1 MIFIILC
8 LISIILI
15 LIAFFLQRR
24 NLSLSTH
31 LSELRQNSIDYYRTQ
46 SRTPTQQHFNFI
58 KDVDEV
64 IFGFRQFY
72 NHYRIVLRKNGAQYS
87 DLKRMQII
95 NEDLVEELGNLVQ
108 INYDL
113 KLQVDQLQERNDELE
128 YAINLESISM
138 LEKYQAQG
146 KLFSA
151 INNVRRSLTRIL
163 NPA

>member
-1 MIFIILC
+1 
-8 LISIILI
+8 
-15 LIAFFLQRR
+15 
-24 NLSLSTH
+24 
-31 LSELRQNSIDYYRTQ
+31 
-46 SRTPTQQHFNFI
+46 
-58 KDVDEV
+58 VDEV

-72 NHYRIVLRKNGAQYS
+72 NQYRIVLRKNGAQYS

-95 NEDLVEELGNLVQ
+95 NEDLAEELGKLVQ